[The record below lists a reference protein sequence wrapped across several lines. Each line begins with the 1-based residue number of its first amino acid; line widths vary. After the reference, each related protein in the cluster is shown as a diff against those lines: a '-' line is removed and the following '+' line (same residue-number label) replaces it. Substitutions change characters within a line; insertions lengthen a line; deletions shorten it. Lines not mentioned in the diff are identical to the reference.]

1 MVMKNRLFIW
11 ICCTVCLICGC
22 SDFTEIEPKGKST
35 LNRVE
40 DLNLVLN
47 SSYSVR
53 LDALSVLINDV
64 YPQVVN
70 IPNLLDESIKTL
82 NGIAATWDETS
93 DRAALTQS
101 DYKYTGLY
109 NIIGKIANPVLLNA
123 DHASGDRALANR
135 YKAEALVLRAWC
147 HYLLVNIYAKAYDP
161 ATAATDPGIMYTL
174 DSEDITATPN
184 EKRTVAKIY
193 ELILADLDAALEL
206 KSLAVNPDKMRVG
219 LPFAHAVKAKV
230 LMSMRDYDGAF
241 AAAGDALKLKNTI
254 DDYND
259 KVITNTDYAAFG
271 KTFQEFTR
279 EYLTCEEE
287 LFETPYFFFYMP
299 FSPEFWE
306 DIEENHIF
314 RSNLILDDMIFGIP
328 MYGTQMN
335 GVHVPY
341 LLNMKMYYSPLG
353 LTTVDM
359 YLVQAECYIREG
371 KTDDAMDLLNTI
383 REKRVVRGTWQEVS
397 ASTPDEAF
405 EWLRKISR
413 TENFFTPKNFINLK
427 RWNTEGAYA
436 ETLHKTY
443 RYSAGI
449 AEREVSYQLR
459 PDSPLWIYPFPQNA
473 TNLNPNLT
481 QNYK

>member
-1 MVMKNRLFIW
+1 MKNRLYIW

-35 LNRVE
+35 LSRVE

-47 SSYSVR
+47 HEYYVR
-53 LDALSVLINDV
+53 LEALSVLINDV

-82 NGIAATWDETS
+82 NGIAATWDETT

-109 NIIGKIANPVLLNA
+109 EVIGKVANPVLLNA
-123 DHASGDRALANR
+123 DQAEGDRTLANR

-147 HYLLVNIYAKAYDP
+147 HYLLVNIYAKAYEP
-161 ATAATDPGIMYTL
+161 ATAATDPGIMYVL

-184 EKRTVAKIY
+184 EKRTVAKVY
-193 ELILADLDAALEL
+193 ELILADLDAALDL

-241 AAAGDALKLKNTI
+241 AAAGEALKLKNTI

-259 KVITNTDYAAFG
+259 KVVTNTDYAAFG

-287 LFETPYFFFYMP
+287 LFETPYFFFYTP

-306 DIEENHIF
+306 DVEEHHVF
-314 RSNLILDDMIFGIP
+314 RSYLITDDMIFGIP
-328 MYGTQMN
+328 MYGGQFN
-335 GVHVPY
+335 GVHVPF
-341 LLNMKMYYSPLG
+341 LMNMKMYYSPLG

-359 YLVQAECYIREG
+359 YLVQAECLIREG
-371 KTDDAMDLLNTI
+371 KTGDAMDLLNII
-383 REKRVVRGTWQEVS
+383 REKRVVTGNWQEVS
-397 ASTPDEAF
+397 ASTPEEAF

-436 ETLHKTY
+436 KTLHKTY
-443 RYSAGI
+443 SYTAGTE
-449 AEREVSYQLR
+449 EREVSYELR

>member
-1 MVMKNRLFIW
+1 MVMKNRLYIW
-11 ICCTVCLICGC
+11 ICCTVCLIGGC

-35 LNRVE
+35 LSRVE

-47 SSYSVR
+47 HEYYVR
-53 LDALSVLINDV
+53 LEALSVLINDI

-161 ATAATDPGIMYTL
+161 ATAATDPGIMYTI
-174 DSEDITATPN
+174 DSEDITTTPN
-184 EKRTVAKIY
+184 EKRTIAKVY

-259 KVITNTDYAAFG
+259 KVVTNTDYAAFG
-271 KTFQEFTR
+271 KNFQEFTR
-279 EYLTCEEE
+279 QYLTCEEE
-287 LFETPYFFFYMP
+287 LFETPYFFLYMP

-306 DIEENHIF
+306 DIEEHHVF
-314 RSNLILDDMIFGIP
+314 RSYLITDDMIFGIP
-328 MYGTQMN
+328 MYGGQMN
-335 GVHVPY
+335 GVHVPF
-341 LLNMKMYYSPLG
+341 LMNMKMYYSPLG

-359 YLVQAECYIREG
+359 YLVQAECLIREG
-371 KTDDAMDLLNTI
+371 KTDEAMDLLNII
-383 REKRVVRGTWQEVS
+383 REKRVVTGTWQEVS

>member
-1 MVMKNRLFIW
+1 MKNRLYIW

-47 SSYSVR
+47 HEYYVR
-53 LDALSVLINDV
+53 LEALSVLINDV

-82 NGIAATWDETS
+82 NGIAATWDETT

-109 NIIGKIANPVLLNA
+109 EVIGKVANPVLLNA
-123 DHASGDRALANR
+123 DQAEGDRTLANR

-147 HYLLVNIYAKAYDP
+147 HYLLVNIYAKAYEP
-161 ATAATDPGIMYTL
+161 ATAATDPGIMYVL

-184 EKRTVAKIY
+184 EKRTVAKVY
-193 ELILADLDAALEL
+193 ELILADLDAALDL
-206 KSLAVNPDKMRVG
+206 KSLTVNPDKMRVG

-241 AAAGDALKLKNTI
+241 AAAGEALKLKNTI

-259 KVITNTDYAAFG
+259 KVVTNTDYAAFG

-287 LFETPYFFFYMP
+287 LFETPYFFFYTP

-306 DIEENHIF
+306 DVEEHHVF
-314 RSNLILDDMIFGIP
+314 RSYLITDDMIFGIP
-328 MYGTQMN
+328 MYGGQFN
-335 GVHVPY
+335 GVHVPF
-341 LLNMKMYYSPLG
+341 LMNMKMYYSPLG

-359 YLVQAECYIREG
+359 YLVQAECLIREG
-371 KTDDAMDLLNTI
+371 KTGDAMDLLNII
-383 REKRVVRGTWQEVS
+383 REKRVVTGNWQEVS
-397 ASTPDEAF
+397 ASTPEEAF

-436 ETLHKTY
+436 KTLHKTY
-443 RYSAGI
+443 SYTAGTE
-449 AEREVSYQLR
+449 EREVSYELR

>member
-1 MVMKNRLFIW
+1 MKNRLYIW
-11 ICCTVCLICGC
+11 ICCTVCLIGGC

-35 LNRVE
+35 LSRVE

-47 SSYSVR
+47 HEYYVR
-53 LDALSVLINDV
+53 LEALSVLINDI

-109 NIIGKIANPVLLNA
+109 EVIGKIANPVLLNA
-123 DHASGDRALANR
+123 DHARGDRALANR

-184 EKRTVAKIY
+184 EKRTVAKVY
-193 ELILADLDAALEL
+193 ELILADLDAALDL
-206 KSLAVNPDKMRVG
+206 NSLAVNSDKMRVG
-219 LPFAHAVKAKV
+219 LPFAHAAKAKV

-241 AAAGDALKLKNTI
+241 AAAGESLKLKNAI
-254 DDYND
+254 DDYNH
-259 KVITNTDYAAFG
+259 KVVTNTDYAAFG

-279 EYLTCEEE
+279 QYLTCEEE

-306 DIEENHIF
+306 DVEEHHVF
-314 RSNLILDDMIFGIP
+314 RSYLITDDMIFGIP
-328 MYGTQMN
+328 IYGGQLN
-335 GVHVPY
+335 GVHVPF
-341 LLNMKMYYSPLG
+341 LMNMKMYYSPLG

-359 YLVQAECYIREG
+359 YLVQAECLIRKG
-371 KTDDAMDLLNTI
+371 KTDDAMELLNII
-383 REKRVVRGTWQEVS
+383 REKRVVTGTWQEVS
-397 ASTPDEAF
+397 AATSDEAF

-427 RWNTEGAYA
+427 RWNAEGGAYA

-443 RYSAGI
+443 SYTAGTE
-449 AEREVSYQLR
+449 ERKVSYELR

>member
-1 MVMKNRLFIW
+1 MKNRLYIW
-11 ICCTVCLICGC
+11 ICCTVCLIGGC

-35 LNRVE
+35 LSRVE

-47 SSYSVR
+47 HEYYVR
-53 LDALSVLINDV
+53 LEALSVLINDI

-161 ATAATDPGIMYTL
+161 ATAATDPGIMYTI
-174 DSEDITATPN
+174 DSEDITTTPN
-184 EKRTVAKIY
+184 EKRTIAKVY

-259 KVITNTDYAAFG
+259 KVVTNTDYAAFG
-271 KTFQEFTR
+271 KNFQEFTR
-279 EYLTCEEE
+279 QYLTCEEE
-287 LFETPYFFFYMP
+287 LFETPYFFLYMP

-306 DIEENHIF
+306 DIEEHHVF
-314 RSNLILDDMIFGIP
+314 RSYLITDDMIFGIP
-328 MYGTQMN
+328 MYGGQMN
-335 GVHVPY
+335 GVHVPF
-341 LLNMKMYYSPLG
+341 LMNMKMYYSPLG

-359 YLVQAECYIREG
+359 YLVQAECLIREG
-371 KTDDAMDLLNTI
+371 KTDEAMDLLNII
-383 REKRVVRGTWQEVS
+383 REKRVVTGTWQEVS

>member
-1 MVMKNRLFIW
+1 MKNRLYIW

-47 SSYSVR
+47 SEYSVR

-123 DHASGDRALANR
+123 DHASGDRALASR

-161 ATAATDPGIMYTL
+161 ATAATEPGIMYTL
-174 DSEDITATPN
+174 DSEDITATPS
-184 EKRTVAKIY
+184 EKRTVAKVY

-241 AAAGDALKLKNTI
+241 AAAGEALKIKNTI
-254 DDYND
+254 DDYNN
-259 KVITNTDYAAFG
+259 KVVTNTDYAAYG

-279 EYLTCEEE
+279 EYLTCGEE
-287 LFETPYFFFYMP
+287 LFENPYFFFFMP

-306 DIEENHIF
+306 DVEEHHVF
-314 RSNLILDDMIFGIP
+314 RSYLILDDMIFGIP
-328 MYGTQMN
+328 IYGGQMN

-341 LLNMKMYYSPLG
+341 LMNQKMYYSPLG

-359 YLVQAECYIREG
+359 YLVQAECLIREG

-383 REKRVVRGTWQEVS
+383 REKRVVTGSWQEVS

-443 RYSAGI
+443 RYTAGT
-449 AEREVSYQLR
+449 AEREVSYQLS